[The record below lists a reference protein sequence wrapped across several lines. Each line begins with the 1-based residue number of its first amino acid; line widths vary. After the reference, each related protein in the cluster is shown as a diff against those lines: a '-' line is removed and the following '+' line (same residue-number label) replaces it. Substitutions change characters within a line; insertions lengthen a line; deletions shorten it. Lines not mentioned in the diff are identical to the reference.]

1 LKIFGN
7 LIRHKHSPK
16 RHVTSERHGLKVV
29 GSGQGAV
36 ILAIGGGKGGV
47 GKSMVASN
55 MALMLAERSYRT
67 LLVDVDLGAANLHSF
82 LGMEGSKLSLSSY
95 LKGEIDDFDRL
106 ITPTAVEGLDIV
118 TGAKDSLDVADM
130 ATENLL
136 RLQKALNGKDYDYIL
151 LDLGPG
157 TSANVLDI
165 LFFSDYIIIITTP
178 DPTSVEN
185 TYRYL
190 KALVLRR
197 IKASITEGPLK
208 SVLHNILKGAESGK
222 IKTIAELITLLRRA
236 EKTSGEFVG
245 QLMGKTK
252 LSLLMNQTR
261 CDEDRE
267 AGMKIEALCCDNLGM
282 SIRYLGD
289 IPYDEAVVESIRKR
303 KPLSLNFKGTEVC
316 TALERLVGSIIDET
330 MIKPEREAAL
340 PVNN

>member
-1 LKIFGN
+1 
-7 LIRHKHSPK
+7 
-16 RHVTSERHGLKVV
+16 VD
-29 GSGQGAV
+29 SGQGAL
-36 ILAIGGGKGGV
+36 ILAVGGGKGGV

-55 MALMLAERSYRT
+55 IALMLAERSYRT

-95 LKGEIDDFDRL
+95 LKGEIDDFERL
-106 ITPTAVEGLDIV
+106 ITPTAVDGLDIV
-118 TGAKDSLDVADM
+118 TGARDSLDVADM
-130 ATENLL
+130 EGENLL
-136 RLQKALNGKDYDYIL
+136 RLQKALYGMNYDYIL

-165 LFFSDYIIIITTP
+165 LFFSDYVIIITTP

-197 IKASITEGPLK
+197 VKASLTEGPLK
-208 SVLHNILKGAESGK
+208 GVLHNILKGVDSGK
-222 IKTIAELITLLRRA
+222 IKTIAELITRLRRA
-236 EKTSGEFVG
+236 ENTNGEFVG

-252 LSLLMNQTR
+252 ISLVMNQTR
-261 CDEDRE
+261 RDEDRD
-267 AGMKIEALCCDNLGM
+267 AGLKIEALCKDNLGI

-303 KPLSLNFKGTEVC
+303 KPLSLNFKSTDVC
-316 TALERLVGSIIDET
+316 TALERLVGTIIDKT
-330 MIKPEREAAL
+330 IDKTGERSPATGK
-340 PVNN
+340 